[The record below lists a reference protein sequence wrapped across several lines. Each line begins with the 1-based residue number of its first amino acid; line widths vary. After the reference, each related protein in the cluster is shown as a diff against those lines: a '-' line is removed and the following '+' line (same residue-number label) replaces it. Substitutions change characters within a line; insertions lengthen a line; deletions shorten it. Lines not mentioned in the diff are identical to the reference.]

1 MFLVQKC
8 LASMGNSGI
17 IPMIADCTDY
27 EMYRSGRFVPG
38 MMGTM
43 FSFIDKI
50 ISSFSAMIQ
59 GFALTLAGVG
69 NVVIKPNE
77 PVNSTF
83 NMAIMVCFCIVPIL
97 GHIATII
104 AMRWYN
110 LDKVKMAEIQEELE
124 NRKEVLAGKGIR
136 PDGAE
141 EAAAGAV

>member
-1 MFLVQKC
+1 M
-8 LASMGNSGI
+8 
-17 IPMIADCTDY
+17 
-27 EMYRSGRFVPG
+27 
-38 MMGTM
+38 
-43 FSFIDKI
+43 
-50 ISSFSAMIQ
+50 
-59 GFALTLAGVG
+59 
-69 NVVIKPNE
+69 
-77 PVNSTF
+77 
-83 NMAIMVCFCIVPIL
+83 PIL

>member
-1 MFLVQKC
+1 
-8 LASMGNSGI
+8 
-17 IPMIADCTDY
+17 MIADCTDY
-27 EMYRSGRFVPG
+27 EMYRSGRFVSG

-110 LDKVKMAEIQEELE
+110 LDKVKMAEIQDELE
-124 NRKEVLAGKGIR
+124 NRKEVLAGKGTR

>member
-1 MFLVQKC
+1 M
-8 LASMGNSGI
+8 
-17 IPMIADCTDY
+17 
-27 EMYRSGRFVPG
+27 
-38 MMGTM
+38 
-43 FSFIDKI
+43 
-50 ISSFSAMIQ
+50 
-59 GFALTLAGVG
+59 
-69 NVVIKPNE
+69 VIKPNE

-110 LDKVKMAEIQEELE
+110 LDKVKMAG
-124 NRKEVLAGKGIR
+124 NPGRAGKQEGSTGRKGTR

>member
-1 MFLVQKC
+1 MFL
-8 LASMGNSGI
+8 
-17 IPMIADCTDY
+17 
-27 EMYRSGRFVPG
+27 
-38 MMGTM
+38 
-43 FSFIDKI
+43 
-50 ISSFSAMIQ
+50 
-59 GFALTLAGVG
+59 
-69 NVVIKPNE
+69 
-77 PVNSTF
+77 
-83 NMAIMVCFCIVPIL
+83 IVPIL